1 MSFRKELLS
10 KSNKEISL
18 IIFES
23 SKNPKLTIISSHGGL
38 NKIDGDFA
46 ETTAKESALLIEY
59 CLSNNINYIAIN
71 FSNNGSQKD
80 QPLNEI
86 LFSDRIL
93 DLETAIDFVQEEY
106 KCPII
111 LSGSSLGGYIVIN
124 ASDYSSKVIGILLSC
139 PAIKAFEVIRDMMD
153 KNEFENWK
161 TKNEADV
168 FGTKLKYSFYE
179 DLLSHNAISKIPKL
193 TIPVLI
199 YHGTADKIVPINQ
212 SREAKALNTNVELV
226 EVEGGEH
233 RFGKMLKPGEWEAKA
248 EQFINQVLFK
258 EKENNKLDI

>member
-1 MSFRKELLS
+1 MSFRKEILS

-46 ETTAKESALLIEY
+46 ETTAKENIQLIEY
-59 CLSNNINYIAIN
+59 CLNNNINYIAIN
-71 FSNNGSQKD
+71 FSNNGSQTN

-93 DLETAIDFVQEEY
+93 DLETTIDFVKEEY
-106 KCPII
+106 GGSI
-111 LSGSSLGGYIVIN
+111 LLLGSSLGGHIVIN
-124 ASDYSSKVIGILLSC
+124 ASDYSSQIKGIILSC
-139 PAIKAFEVIRDMMD
+139 PAIKTFEVIRDTMD

-161 TKNEADV
+161 TKNEAEV

-179 DLLSHNAISKIPKL
+179 DLLSHNDMSKIQKL

-199 YHGTADKIVPINQ
+199 YHGTVDNIVPITQ
-212 SREAKALNTNVELV
+212 SREAKALNSHIELI
-226 EVEGGEH
+226 EVEGGDH
-233 RFGKMLKPGEWEAKA
+233 RFGKMLQPGEWEEKV
-248 EQFINQVLFK
+248 EQFINKILLV
-258 EKENNKLDI
+258 

>member
-10 KSNKEISL
+10 KSNKKISI

-38 NKIDGDFA
+38 NKVGGDFA
-46 ETTAKESALLIEY
+46 ETTAKESAQLIEH

-80 QPLNEI
+80 QSLNEV

-111 LSGSSLGGYIVIN
+111 LSGSSLGGHIVIN
-124 ASDYSSKVIGILLSC
+124 ASDYSSQIKGIILSC
-139 PAIKAFEVIRDMMD
+139 PAIKAFEVIKDTMD

-161 TKNEADV
+161 IKDEAEV
-168 FGTKLKYSFYE
+168 FGTKLKHSFYE
-179 DLLSHNAISKIPKL
+179 DLLSHNAMSKIPKL

-199 YHGTADKIVPINQ
+199 YHGTVDNIVPINQ
-212 SREAKALNTNVELV
+212 SREAKTLNSHIELI
-226 EVEGGEH
+226 EVDGGSH
-233 RFGKMLKPGEWEAKA
+233 RFGKMLQAGEWEEKV
-248 EQFINQVLFK
+248 EQFINKIL
-258 EKENNKLDI
+258 LS

>member
-1 MSFRKELLS
+1 MSFREELLS
-10 KSNKEISL
+10 KSNKKISL

-23 SKNPKLTIISSHGGL
+23 SKNPKLTIISAHGGL
-38 NKIDGDFA
+38 NMVDGDFA
-46 ETTAKESALLIEY
+46 EITAKESSQLIEY
-59 CLSNNINYIAIN
+59 CLKNNINFIAIN

-93 DLETAIDFVQEEY
+93 DLESTIDFVQEKY

-111 LSGSSLGGYIVIN
+111 LSGSSLGGHIIIN
-124 ASDYSSKVIGILLSC
+124 TSDYSSKIKGIILNC
-139 PAIKAFEVIRDMMD
+139 PAIKAFEVIRDTMD
-153 KNEFENWK
+153 KNEFEKWK
-161 TKNEADV
+161 IKDEAEV

-179 DLLSHNAISKIPKL
+179 DLLSHSAMSKIPKL

-199 YHGTADKIVPINQ
+199 YHGTADKIVPIDQ
-212 SREAKALNTNVELV
+212 SRESKALNRYVELV

-233 RFGKMLKPGEWEAKA
+233 RFGKMLKPGEWEEGV
-248 EQFINQVLFK
+248 EQFINKVLFAR
-258 EKENNKLDI
+258 